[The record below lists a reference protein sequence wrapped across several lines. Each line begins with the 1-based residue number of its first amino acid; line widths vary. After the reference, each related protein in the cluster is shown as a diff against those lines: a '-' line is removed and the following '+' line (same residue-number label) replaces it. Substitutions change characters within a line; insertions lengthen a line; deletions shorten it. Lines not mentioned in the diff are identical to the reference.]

1 MFFWTQQGQWDWF
14 INLHFHARSQE
25 NNPDSLPIHSVEN
38 KKDLE
43 AQLQEYSEK
52 HRHLFEHSRPYN
64 IQSQSRKRK
73 IQIPRLKKNIN
84 NKTRRNYPWQNNY
97 SRNYRRQNSYP
108 NLINKTWSPQQQ
120 HSSITVFSRLPNN
133 TQDQLL
139 QKLSRFCP
147 AYDTNITEY
156 VLDNYQDTITFQSRL
171 PTKLLKSLLVW
182 ETQLIML

>member
-1 MFFWTQQGQWDWF
+1 MQG
-14 INLHFHARSQE
+14 QE
-25 NNPDSLPIHSVEN
+25 NNDDSLPNHSVEN
-38 KKDLE
+38 KKDLDTHKSHE
-43 AQLQEYSEK
+43 AQLQEYSEN

-120 HSSITVFSRLPNN
+120 HSSLNENKRYFRVCPITYRTNCCKSYLDFV
-133 TQDQLL
+133 QL
-139 QKLSRFCP
+139 
-147 AYDTNITEY
+147 
-156 VLDNYQDTITFQSRL
+156 TIRT
-171 PTKLLKSLLVW
+171 
-182 ETQLIML
+182 